1 MILIP
6 LLALAIG
13 IAIGLLV
20 GHPANPL
27 IARYLGIACL
37 AGMDTVF
44 GGIKSHL
51 EGKFRNDVFV
61 SGFFANVTI
70 AFFLSW
76 LGDMIAVNL
85 FLVSALVFGQ
95 RIFNNL
101 SVLRRF
107 ALSWFEER
115 KRKSERA
122 TETVS

>member
-1 MILIP
+1 VILIP
-6 LLALAIG
+6 LLALSIG
-13 IAIGLLV
+13 VAVGLLM
-20 GHPANPL
+20 GRTIPPN
-27 IARYLGIACL
+27 IAQYLGIACL
-37 AGMDTVF
+37 AGLDTVF

-61 SGFFANVTI
+61 SGFFANITI

-76 LGDMIAVNL
+76 LGDVIAVNL

-107 ALSWFEER
+107 ALSWFEEN

-122 TETVS
+122 SETVP